1 MPPLK
6 QTRSE
11 MIRTLAAFALVALAA
26 PVEGLAAAGRRLFE
40 LPPRLRKPVHSVRR
54 DG

>member
-1 MPPLK
+1 MPPLN

-11 MIRTLAAFALVALAA
+11 LIRCLAAFMIAALTA
-26 PVEGLAAAGRRLFE
+26 PLERLAAAGRRAFE
-40 LPPRLRKPVHSVRR
+40 LPPRRRLPVHSVRR

>member
-6 QTRSE
+6 QTRAE
-11 MIRTLAAFALVALAA
+11 WMKHLAAFALVALAA
-26 PVEGLAAAGRRLFE
+26 PLERLAAAGRRVFE
-40 LPPRLRKPVHSVRR
+40 LPPRLRKPAGSVRR

>member
-6 QTRSE
+6 QTRVE
-11 MIRTLAAFALVALAA
+11 WMKYLAALALVSLAT
-26 PVEGLAAAGRRLFE
+26 PLERLAAAGRRAFE
-40 LPPRLRKPVHSVRR
+40 LPPRVRKPTNSVRR

>member
-6 QTRSE
+6 QTRAE
-11 MIRTLAAFALVALAA
+11 WMKYLAAFALVTLAA
-26 PVEGLAAAGRRLFE
+26 PLERLAAAGRRAFE
-40 LPPRLRKPVHSVRR
+40 LPPKIRKPVDSVRR

>member
-1 MPPLK
+1 MPPLT

-11 MIRTLAAFALVALAA
+11 LIRCLATFIIAALAA
-26 PVEGLAAAGRRLFE
+26 PLERLAAVGRRAFE
-40 LPPRLRKPVHSVRR
+40 LPPRRRLPVHSVRR

>member
-6 QTRSE
+6 QTRAE
-11 MIRTLAAFALVALAA
+11 MIKYLAAFALVTLAA
-26 PVEGLAAAGRRLFE
+26 PLERLAAAGRRAFE
-40 LPPRLRKPVHSVRR
+40 LAPRVRKPVNSVRR

>member
-6 QTRSE
+6 QTRCE
-11 MIRTLAAFALVALAA
+11 MLKYLTSFALMTLAAPL
-26 PVEGLAAAGRRLFE
+26 ERLAAAGRRVFE
-40 LPPRLRKPVHSVRR
+40 LPPRVRKPVHSVRR

>member
-11 MIRTLAAFALVALAA
+11 LIRCLAVFAIVTLATPL
-26 PVEGLAAAGRRLFE
+26 ERLAAAGRRAFE